1 MSNARLPVKAF
12 SNHAPLNSAPVVE
25 RLQEGIE
32 NSIKGAALSMM
43 PLGLSAIAQ
52 GRGILWPL

>member
-12 SNHAPLNSAPVVE
+12 SNHAPPNSAPVIKC
-25 RLQEGIE
+25 LHEGIE

-43 PLGLSAIAQ
+43 PQVDGNRT
-52 GRGILWPL
+52 G

>member
-12 SNHAPLNSAPVVE
+12 SDIAPLNSAPVVE
-25 RLQEGIE
+25 CLQEGIE

-43 PLGLSAIAQ
+43 LQ
-52 GRGILWPL
+52 V

>member
-12 SNHAPLNSAPVVE
+12 SDIAPLNSAPVVE
-25 RLQEGIE
+25 CLQEGIE

-43 PLGLSAIAQ
+43 PQ
-52 GRGILWPL
+52 G